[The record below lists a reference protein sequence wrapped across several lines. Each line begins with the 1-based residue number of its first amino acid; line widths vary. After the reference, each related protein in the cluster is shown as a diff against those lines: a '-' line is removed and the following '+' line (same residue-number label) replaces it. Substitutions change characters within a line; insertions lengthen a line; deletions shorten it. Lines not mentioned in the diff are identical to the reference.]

1 MADCG
6 RPRGEEA
13 RPLNKKTAL
22 LISLAAGIL
31 LLVALVLV
39 QGSFHSGG
47 GIRLPVG
54 TADTDSD
61 NEQGSVGGLDVLE
74 ITPSTVK
81 PAINTLS
88 RPVTYQRTQTVETFW
103 NGGSGQSVSQVAV
116 SGNLTRVDTSLPD
129 GSVCDMLVT
138 GGTAAV
144 WYDDET
150 EWTILHSEDFTAD
163 IAQRMLSYEVVRDLP
178 VEDIAQADYRDLDGV
193 SCIYVETCPDE
204 AGYTDRYWVSVSSG
218 LLYAAERLF
227 QDEVVYRFTTTEPD
241 AETPEDSLFRLP
253 DGSLLPEHIESHR
266 SPSPIE
272 NGRPGANAPGP
283 PFFLARAFL
292 GHSAQRHMASRRKR
306 AQPETVLS

>member
-1 MADCG
+1 M
-6 RPRGEEA
+6 
-13 RPLNKKTAL
+13 
-22 LISLAAGIL
+22 ISLAAGIL

-129 GSVCDMLVT
+129 GSVCHMLVT

-163 IAQRMLSYEVVRDLP
+163 IAQRMLSYEVVR
-178 VEDIAQADYRDLDGV
+178 EI
-193 SCIYVETCPDE
+193 
-204 AGYTDRYWVSVSSG
+204 
-218 LLYAAERLF
+218 
-227 QDEVVYRFTTTEPD
+227 
-241 AETPEDSLFRLP
+241 
-253 DGSLLPEHIESHR
+253 
-266 SPSPIE
+266 
-272 NGRPGANAPGP
+272 GRA
-283 PFFLARAFL
+283 
-292 GHSAQRHMASRRKR
+292 H
-306 AQPETVLS
+306 V

>member
-103 NGGSGQSVSQVAV
+103 NGGSGQSVSRWP
-116 SGNLTRVDTSLPD
+116 S
-129 GSVCDMLVT
+129 
-138 GGTAAV
+138 AA
-144 WYDDET
+144 
-150 EWTILHSEDFTAD
+150 I
-163 IAQRMLSYEVVRDLP
+163 
-178 VEDIAQADYRDLDGV
+178 
-193 SCIYVETCPDE
+193 
-204 AGYTDRYWVSVSSG
+204 
-218 LLYAAERLF
+218 
-227 QDEVVYRFTTTEPD
+227 
-241 AETPEDSLFRLP
+241 
-253 DGSLLPEHIESHR
+253 
-266 SPSPIE
+266 
-272 NGRPGANAPGP
+272 
-283 PFFLARAFL
+283 
-292 GHSAQRHMASRRKR
+292 
-306 AQPETVLS
+306 

>member
-31 LLVALVLV
+31 LLVTLVLV

-129 GSVCDMLVT
+129 GSVCHMLVT

-253 DGSLLPEHIESHR
+253 DGSLLTEHIE
-266 SPSPIE
+266 
-272 NGRPGANAPGP
+272 
-283 PFFLARAFL
+283 
-292 GHSAQRHMASRRKR
+292 
-306 AQPETVLS
+306 

>member
-129 GSVCDMLVT
+129 GSVCHMLVT

-150 EWTILHSEDFTAD
+150 EWTILHSEDFAAD

-253 DGSLLPEHIESHR
+253 DGSLLTEHIE
-266 SPSPIE
+266 
-272 NGRPGANAPGP
+272 
-283 PFFLARAFL
+283 
-292 GHSAQRHMASRRKR
+292 
-306 AQPETVLS
+306 